1 MASIFIGT
9 NAKRGNKWPID
20 WFGKFE
26 ATART
31 KVKKLQD
38 TVLDKVRRKFSVKS
52 SMPSQPGGYPHYISG
67 QARNSIQVTDL
78 SNANQI
84 MFAITTPQGTHEG
97 DKIPRLTQG
106 YTIKPKGKK
115 PLAVPVS
122 HEAKVA
128 SARGIGPRQAFGD
141 RLEMRRGKNGDMVL
155 VEVIKTLKSSARL
168 GWTELQSRLRGL
180 KSDLDINAK
189 KRRVIQVHYVLRF
202 KPSVI
207 KPRLGLK
214 AAVHDCM
221 PDVIAALGGTWS

>member
-106 YTIKPKGKK
+106 YRIPVKSK
-115 PLAVPVS
+115 PLAIPVS
-122 HEAKVA
+122 HEAKLA
-128 SARGIGPRQAFGD
+128 SARGVGPRQAFGD
-141 RLEMRRGKNGDMVL
+141 RLSMRRGKNGTMVL
-155 VEVIKTLKSSARL
+155 VETIKGLAASARL
-168 GWTELQSRLRGL
+168 AGRELQSRLRGL
-180 KSDLDINAK
+180 KGQLEINAK
-189 KRRVIQVHYVLRF
+189 KMQVIQVHYVLRF

-207 KPRLGLK
+207 KPRKGIK
-214 AAVHDCM
+214 AAVEECM
-221 PDVIAALGGTWS
+221 SDITAALGGTWS

>member
-9 NAKRGNKWPID
+9 DAKRGNKWPID

-106 YTIKPKGKK
+106 YRIPVKSK
-115 PLAVPVS
+115 PLAIPVS
-122 HEAKVA
+122 HEAKLA
-128 SARGIGPRQAFGD
+128 SARGVGPRQAFGD

-155 VEVIKTLKSSARL
+155 VEVIKTLAASANLAR
-168 GWTELQSRLRGL
+168 TEFVSRVLRGL
-180 KSDLDINAK
+180 KSQLEINAK